1 MKNLRVALFL
11 FALMLAAALGAK
23 VGPLPAVAVLFVAMA
38 LLSLP
43 SARLCVTLTT
53 TEILQDTL
61 DAFKAMVPM
70 LKDGFS
76 TDFSNARSRK
86 GETIIA
92 HISGL
97 PTVQSYDNTSGFD
110 LNWTD
115 ADSLLTDVPVV
126 LDQLKHVPVRIKYL
140 TQLASR
146 KNLYQEAIKNYAYVL
161 GKSIVDAALAKVVV
175 ANFTHKSVVTPTNYT
190 YETLENVRTSLNDQD
205 AAQFGR
211 FGIVNSAVATAL
223 QIDQRIASRDYYSQL
238 NGGSAY
244 RTFKNV
250 AGFAN
255 IWEYPDLP
263 TAENL
268 EAFYGDRRA
277 IVIASRLPDVNDAAS
292 TLGIPSIAK
301 FETITDPETGLSL
314 LGISW
319 MKAGTFDTI
328 TTIAALYGVAA
339 GAQGGAADSITD
351 KAAYWHKSAA

>member
-11 FALMLAAALGAK
+11 FALALAAVLGAQ
-23 VGPLPAVAVLFVAMA
+23 VGLMPALLVLFVAMA

-43 SARLCVTLTT
+43 TPRLCVTLTT

-70 LKDGFS
+70 LKAFS

-97 PTVQSYDNTSGFD
+97 PSVQSYDNTSGFD
-110 LNWTD
+110 LNHTD

-126 LDQLKHVPVRIKYL
+126 LDQLKHVPVRVKYL

-146 KNLYQEAIKNYAYVL
+146 KNLYQEAVRNYAYVL

-175 ANFTHKSVVTPTNYT
+175 ANFTHKSVVAPANYT

-238 NGGSAY
+238 NGGNAY
-244 RTFKNV
+244 RTFTNV
-250 AGFAN
+250 AGFSN

-277 IVIASRLPDVNDAAS
+277 IVVASRLPDVQDAAS
-292 TLGIPSIAK
+292 SLGIPSIAK

-319 MKAGTFDTI
+319 QKAGTFDVI
-328 TTIAALYGVAA
+328 TTIAALYGIAA

-351 KAAYWHKSAA
+351 KAGYWHKSAA